1 MAAKLKNGTYHISIV
16 IGGVKKYVDLTES
29 NTNPN
34 TPIIGFTPD
43 DSKNNQKG
51 DKVVVGDR
59 QFYELVE
66 KHGNYR
72 IQIRGGNLVWRLP
85 NNNDLTQIEL
95 QPPGLG
101 NDEWTFTLIFSQ

>member
-43 DSKNNQKG
+43 DSKNNQK
-51 DKVVVGDR
+51 VSILSSV
-59 QFYELVE
+59 
-66 KHGNYR
+66 
-72 IQIRGGNLVWRLP
+72 
-85 NNNDLTQIEL
+85 
-95 QPPGLG
+95 
-101 NDEWTFTLIFSQ
+101 